1 MCVQA
6 RDLQELQNRFNAA
19 EGANLMLAR
28 SQGESL
34 RLAEAARAEA
44 ARARDALAPATA
56 EIRYEG
62 ALSCELWM
70 QGVATMH
77 SAAWLNVADG
87 CCLWG
92 CLIRPTM
99 HRPCVMK
106 PCIAPVFGFCTGSD
120 HGHSRCSMIY

>member
-1 MCVQA
+1 MGQFIARGVRFQQPSAKQFLINCNCVVCVQA

-56 EIRYEG
+56 EIRY
-62 ALSCELWM
+62 A
-70 QGVATMH
+70 GVVSLQRVGKVFEDCQKGSRSIMA
-77 SAAWLNVADG
+77 N
-87 CCLWG
+87 CCL
-92 CLIRPTM
+92 
-99 HRPCVMK
+99 
-106 PCIAPVFGFCTGSD
+106 F
-120 HGHSRCSMIY
+120 